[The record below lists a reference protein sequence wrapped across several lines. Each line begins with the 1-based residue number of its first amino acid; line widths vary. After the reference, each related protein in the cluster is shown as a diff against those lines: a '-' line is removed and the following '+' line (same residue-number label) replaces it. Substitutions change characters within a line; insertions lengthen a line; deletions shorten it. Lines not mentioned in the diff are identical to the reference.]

1 MKCPCHRRAEQ
12 SLAADG
18 AIACFSSNL
27 VPSACLLIARRSW
40 RQALGV
46 WILSASENQA
56 GWWNLSDGRDLIESP
71 DRKHQAILKYV
82 GEIRFGPH
90 YFSLTVDSFSFG
102 ERIFGDDY
110 LWSDDSRFFAV
121 QEWKTTDYATG
132 PITKLLLIED
142 IERRECPLSGINGW
156 IVPKQF
162 EGSKLIYTKRYYDE
176 GLDKIAEF
184 EIEFLGLD
192 RWGPL

>member
-1 MKCPCHRRAEQ
+1 M
-12 SLAADG
+12 
-18 AIACFSSNL
+18 
-27 VPSACLLIARRSW
+27 
-40 RQALGV
+40 
-46 WILSASENQA
+46 
-56 GWWNLSDGRDLIESP
+56 SDGRDLIESP
-71 DRKHQAILKYV
+71 DRKHRAILMYV
-82 GEIRFGPH
+82 GEIRFGPQ

-132 PITKLLLIED
+132 PITKLLLID
-142 IERRECPLSGINGW
+142 VIERRECPLSGINGW
-156 IVPKQF
+156 IVPKQS

-176 GLDKIAEF
+176 GLEKIAEF